1 MKGAIAGEEPAPD
14 GPEGL
19 SPDTPAEEAPI
30 EEVPPTVK
38 NTAPEGAPKI
48 KVFRGKGGEGL
59 QSALAKNRDALGID
73 QQTVAVIIKS
83 VEQWAQANQIKV
95 ENVTAETFDSII
107 SEVVPKFR
115 ARKLQETINKL
126 KNV

>member
-1 MKGAIAGEEPAPD
+1 MKSGA
-14 GPEGL
+14 
-19 SPDTPAEEAPI
+19 AEEAPI

-38 NTAPEGAPKI
+38 NTAPEGSPLI